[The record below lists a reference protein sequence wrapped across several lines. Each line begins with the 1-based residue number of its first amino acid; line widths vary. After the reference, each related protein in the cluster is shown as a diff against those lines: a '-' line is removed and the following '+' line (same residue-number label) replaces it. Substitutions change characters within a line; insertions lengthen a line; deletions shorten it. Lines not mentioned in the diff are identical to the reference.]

1 MTDTPQLYLM
11 TPAGAQASALGP
23 LLTEVMDRFPPA
35 CLRIRAG
42 AEEDELGRLADL
54 AREIAHNRDVAV
66 VIEASHSCMT
76 ARGVRTPGVSMTTSR
91 LLGCFLDDARS
102 REEVMSLMGY

>member
-54 AREIAHNRDVAV
+54 AWPAGPAWPAWTGRWCQNLHGGP
-66 VIEASHSCMT
+66 
-76 ARGVRTPGVSMTTSR
+76 ARKIN
-91 LLGCFLDDARS
+91 
-102 REEVMSLMGY
+102 

>member
-35 CLRIRAG
+35 CLRIRASW
-42 AEEDELGRLADL
+42 RS
-54 AREIAHNRDVAV
+54 ARRPERWQL
-66 VIEASHSCMT
+66 
-76 ARGVRTPGVSMTTSR
+76 PSMVPAPS
-91 LLGCFLDDARS
+91 
-102 REEVMSLMGY
+102 

>member
-1 MTDTPQLYLM
+1 MEFPMTDTPQLYLM

-23 LLTEVMDRFPPA
+23 LLIEVMDRFPPA

-54 AREIAHNRDVAV
+54 ARLGGRRDPGRVADKR
-66 VIEASHSCMT
+66 I
-76 ARGVRTPGVSMTTSR
+76 G
-91 LLGCFLDDARS
+91 
-102 REEVMSLMGY
+102 